1 MMDLFLTLLFFLF
14 CSSKSLLKILIFVP
28 LGICRLLLE
37 LTNDKDGLLIV
48 FCEVG
53 VFPCL
58 HGDVCGVWLGQAACA
73 ASGRVM

>member
-1 MMDLFLTLLFFLF
+1 
-14 CSSKSLLKILIFVP
+14 
-28 LGICRLLLE
+28 LLLE
-37 LTNDKDGLLIV
+37 LTSDKDGVLIV

-53 VFPCL
+53 VFLCF